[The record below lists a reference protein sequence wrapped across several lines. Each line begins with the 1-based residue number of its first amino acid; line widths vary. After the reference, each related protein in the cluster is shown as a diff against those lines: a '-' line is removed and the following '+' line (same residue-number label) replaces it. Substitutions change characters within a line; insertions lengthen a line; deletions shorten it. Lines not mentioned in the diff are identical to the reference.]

1 VHRATIAWALP
12 AGAEFR
18 KGKYSRLHTWT
29 FDGGVS
35 VPASPSPSVVPAPYS
50 DASAVDPEEAYV
62 AAIASCHMLTFLHLA
77 SRAGFEV
84 TRYDDEAVGTMTKN
98 ERRVSWVS
106 RVELTPRIT
115 YQNDLA
121 PDAEQEAALHE
132 QAHEQCFIA
141 SSVKTEIV
149 IRAYR
154 RESAADRG

>member
-1 VHRATIAWALP
+1 M
-12 AGAEFR
+12 
-18 KGKYSRLHTWT
+18 
-29 FDGGVS
+29 
-35 VPASPSPSVVPAPYS
+35 PAPYS
-50 DASAVDPEEAYV
+50 DPGGVDPEEAYV

-84 TRYDDEAVGTMTKN
+84 MRYDDAAVGTITTTRRN

-115 YQNDLA
+115 YRNELA

-141 SSVKTEIV
+141 SSVKTESV
-149 IRAYR
+149 ITTCR